1 MSKRIAIIGAGPGGY
16 VAAIRAAQM
25 GAEVTLIEKSNVG
38 GTCLNHG
45 CIPSK
50 VLKRTADL
58 LEDIKRAGEF
68 GIENCHTPHCNM
80 SSLIKRKEKVIS
92 AQAGGILSLL
102 KKHRVKYIT
111 GHAYIPKANHLE
123 VTDSNSKTTT
133 YQWDKLILATGSRPA
148 TIPSLPFDGQTT
160 LSSDDALDLQII
172 PESIT
177 IVGAGVIGCEFA
189 FIWNTLG
196 AKVTLVEAMDRVL
209 PLPSVDEECS
219 KLIARE
225 MKKRKINL
233 QVNRTVQST
242 VKEGE
247 KLTLSFGPSP
257 FGVNLREK
265 DREVTSGQ
273 TDKLIV
279 CIGRKPNSEELGLE
293 NIGVETDVG
302 GWVKT
307 DAMLRTSAK
316 DVYAI
321 GDLLGPARVML
332 AHVASTEGE
341 IAVENSLGAEKTM
354 QYDQIPGAIFTMPEI
369 GNIGLSEK
377 EAREKF
383 KNVRGDS
390 VLFRTSGK
398 AQVLGEIAGQA
409 KIVSDADTGKI
420 LGVHIAGP
428 HATDLLG
435 EAGIAMHM
443 GAGVEDIA
451 KTIHA
456 HPTLAEVLLETSFKA
471 LDLPLHG

>member
-1 MSKRIAIIGAGPGGY
+1 
-16 VAAIRAAQM
+16 M
-25 GAEVTLIEKSNVG
+25 GAEVTLVEKSNVG

-58 LEDIKRAGEF
+58 LEEIKKAGEF
-68 GIENCHTPHCNM
+68 GIENRQTPHCNM
-80 SSLIKRKEKVIS
+80 GSLLQRKEKVIS

-102 KKHRVKYIT
+102 KKHGVNYIT
-111 GHAYIPKANHLE
+111 GNAYIPEANRLE
-123 VTDSNSKTTT
+123 VTASDGSITTHP
-133 YQWDKLILATGSRPA
+133 WDKLILATGSRPA
-148 TIPSLPFDGQTT
+148 TIPSLPFDGQTI
-160 LSSDDALDLQII
+160 LSSDDALDLETI
-172 PESIT
+172 PESLT

-189 FIWNTLG
+189 FIWNSLG
-196 AKVTLVEAMDRVL
+196 SKVTLVEALDRPL

-219 KLIARE
+219 KLISRE
-225 MKKRKINL
+225 MKKSKINL
-233 QVNRTVQST
+233 QVNRTVQSAT
-242 VKEGE
+242 KEGE
-247 KLTLSFGPSP
+247 KLSLSFGPSP
-257 FGVNLREK
+257 YATNLREK
-265 DREVTSGQ
+265 DRQITTGQ

-279 CIGRKPNSEELGLE
+279 CIGRKANSDGLGLE
-293 NIGVETDVG
+293 NIGIETDG
-302 GWVKT
+302 AGWVKA
-307 DAMLRTSAK
+307 DPMLRTTAK

-321 GDLLGPARVML
+321 GDLLGPTKVML

-341 IAVENSLGAEKTM
+341 IAVENCFGAEKSM
-354 QYDQIPGAIFTMPEI
+354 QYEQIPGAIFTSPEI
-369 GNIGLSEK
+369 GTIGLSEK
-377 EAREKF
+377 EARKKF
-383 KNVRGDS
+383 DNVRADS

-435 EAGIAMHM
+435 EAALAMYM
-443 GAGVEDIA
+443 GAGVGDIA

-471 LDLPLHG
+471 IDRPLHG

>member
-1 MSKRIAIIGAGPGGY
+1 MSKKIAIIGAGPGGY

-58 LEDIKRAGEF
+58 MEDIKHAGEF
-68 GIENCHTPHCNM
+68 GIENCSPPLCNM
-80 SSLIKRKEKVIS
+80 ASLLKRKEKVIS

-111 GHAYIPKANHLE
+111 GRAYIPESNCIE
-123 VTDSNSKTTT
+123 VTDPDGLTTS
-133 YQWDKLILATGSRPA
+133 YSWDKLILATGSRPA
-148 TIPSLPFDGQTT
+148 TIPSLPFDSQTI
-160 LSSDDALDLQII
+160 LSSDDALDLQTI

-189 FIWNTLG
+189 FIWHTLG
-196 AKVTLVEAMDRVL
+196 SKVTLVEALDRPL

-219 KLIARE
+219 KLITRE

-233 QVNRTVQST
+233 QVNRTVQSAAPD
-242 VKEGE
+242 GN

-257 FGVNLREK
+257 FAENLREK
-265 DREVTSGQ
+265 DRQITTAQ

-279 CIGRKPNSEELGLE
+279 CIGRKPNSDGLGLE
-293 NIGVETDVG
+293 NIGIETDRA
-302 GWVKT
+302 GWVKA
-307 DAMLRTSAK
+307 DEMLRTSAK

-321 GDLLGPARVML
+321 GDLLGPAKVML

-341 IAVENSLGAEKTM
+341 IAVENCFGAEKTM

-435 EAGIAMHM
+435 EAGLAMHM